1 MKILLD
7 SNVALDAVLIREPFY
22 NSAEK
27 VIGLSQGGIGLFI
40 SASAI
45 TDIYYIVRKSTGNKK
60 TAITLIKNLL
70 ENIDI
75 AAVTGNEIREA
86 ISLDWGDF
94 EDAVQYAAGETIAV
108 DYIVTRNKSDFASAI
123 LPVVSPDEFMALLIP
138 PDKLE

>member
-7 SNVALDAVLIREPFY
+7 SNVAIDAVLKREPFY

-75 AAVTGNEIREA
+75 AAVTGNEIRQA